1 MNIKKREAIAVF
13 FFLALI
19 MFATY
24 VNLQNSF
31 RKSRDAQRL
40 GDVQT
45 VANALEV
52 YFKDM
57 GEYPASDNGK
67 IVGCGSFKALT
78 TCEWGEVFHEE
89 YLRNLPRDPQF
100 KDGASYRYVS
110 DGNRFQLYASLESS
124 SEPEFNE
131 RVIDLSLSCGNRI
144 CNFGRAS
151 GKTPLDKTLSQYENE
166 LIESLKGKK

>member
-1 MNIKKREAIAVF
+1 MTITKLETSALI
-13 FFLALI
+13 FFLGLI
-19 MFATY
+19 MFATII
-24 VNLQNSF
+24 NLQNSF
-31 RKSRDAQRL
+31 RKSRDAQRQ

-67 IVGCGSFKALT
+67 IVGCGPVKART

-100 KDGASYRYVS
+100 ADGGSYRYVS
-110 DGNRFQLYASLESS
+110 DGKRFQLYASLESM
-124 SEPEFNE
+124 SEPEFSKK
-131 RVIDLSLSCGNRI
+131 IIALSISCGNKI

-151 GKTPLDKTLSQYENE
+151 GNTPLDKTLSQYENE
-166 LIESLKGKK
+166 LIEQQKKKK